1 MRNETERSGNSRV
14 EGGEMPPPRAIISL
28 SRVTNARGLQMQ
40 TAKMDDRESRDPS
53 GGGDGPPTCVFQ
65 HFPPDLPLHF
75 FLPFHSRAGI
85 LNGCRARSAPLGSAR
100 LGSALRVPFRG
111 RFFPAPRSG
120 GRVEVPPARRISRFA
135 SEIRGRRG
143 GEFREAPAGLWRPT
157 HRVGMF
163 RSLISGAQRSASG
176 SRARTGTESRGG
188 QRGSGEPGPVFPEAP
203 LSCHAICCS
212 YVMIVASLIP
222 GACFVTDNAP
232 RCLCSRAFSPAC
244 PARGVSSFRGGGSIV

>member
-100 LGSALRVPFRG
+100 LGSARLSASRFVAGSSPPRGVEGGWRFRRRGEYRVSR
-111 RFFPAPRSG
+111 PRSVAGAAANFVRPLRGYG
-120 GRVEVPPARRISRFA
+120 GR
-135 SEIRGRRG
+135 
-143 GEFREAPAGLWRPT
+143 
-157 HRVGMF
+157 H
-163 RSLISGAQRSASG
+163 
-176 SRARTGTESRGG
+176 
-188 QRGSGEPGPVFPEAP
+188 
-203 LSCHAICCS
+203 
-212 YVMIVASLIP
+212 IVS
-222 GACFVTDNAP
+222 ACFAV
-232 RCLCSRAFSPAC
+232 
-244 PARGVSSFRGGGSIV
+244 